1 MGPIGFPKRRY
12 EITSTRCVINQ
23 RSAVLSC
30 QEKLWFVNL
39 WLSWDFLIG
48 WLFQDWRV
56 MQGQLLGW
64 FVDSEWERL
73 CKEAVVYGFEE
84 MSGNFPVWTAEAHA
98 EPRYSPERECTKGR
112 PLPRNC
118 SAVTRHKS
126 GWQAIHNRSRRQA
139 NCHFIDAWHNFFSTP
154 GYKSWCHGGTNV

>member
-1 MGPIGFPKRRY
+1 
-12 EITSTRCVINQ
+12 
-23 RSAVLSC
+23 
-30 QEKLWFVNL
+30 
-39 WLSWDFLIG
+39 
-48 WLFQDWRV
+48 
-56 MQGQLLGW
+56 
-64 FVDSEWERL
+64 
-73 CKEAVVYGFEE
+73 

-139 NCHFIDAWHNFFSTP
+139 KCHFIDA
-154 GYKSWCHGGTNV
+154 